1 MARAVILGCA
11 GPRLSAEER
20 GFFSRFNPL
29 GFILFARNVDAPDQL
44 RALIAELRR
53 SVGRADAPVLI
64 DQEGGRVQRL
74 RPPHWRAAPPAARFG
89 ELALRDSAA
98 ASEAARINAQLIG
111 AELADLG
118 IDTVCAPVLDLR
130 FPGAHEVIGDRA
142 FSSDPE
148 IVSLL
153 GRASCEGFF
162 AAGVVPIVKHSPG
175 HGRGMVDS
183 HLSLPVVEASRSEL
197 ERSDFRPFKALA
209 DMPWA
214 MTAHVVY
221 RAIDAGRP
229 ATTSPLIVDQ
239 VIRRHIGFDGV
250 LIGDDLSMEALHGSI
265 AERAEATLAAGC
277 DLALHCNGKMGEM
290 AMLSEAVAEISP
302 LTMERLLRAASR
314 RRPSAAPGE
323 AQSLRLRLDALMTA
337 NV

>member
-11 GPRLSAEER
+11 GVRLSAEER
-20 GFFSRFNPL
+20 GFFARFNPL
-29 GFILFARNVDAPDQL
+29 GFILFARNVEAPDQV
-44 RALIAELRR
+44 RVLIAELRQ

-89 ELALRDSAA
+89 ELALRNRATA
-98 ASEAARINAQLIG
+98 VEAARLNARLIG

-153 GRASCEGFF
+153 GRASCEGFL

-183 HLSLPVVEASRSEL
+183 HLSLPVVEASRAEL

-221 RAIDAGRP
+221 RAIDAKRP

-239 VIRRHIGFDGV
+239 VIRGHIGFDGV

-277 DLALHCNGKMGEM
+277 DLALHCNGKMDEM
-290 AMLSEAVAEISP
+290 KMLSEVVGEITP
-302 LTMERLLRAASR
+302 LTMERLSR
-314 RRPSAAPGE
+314 SAVQRGRPPTPGE
-323 AQSLRLRLDALMTA
+323 SQLLQARLDALMAA